1 MGGCTER
8 RLIAG
13 RLDILSSTGRARK
26 SVVNTFAVV
35 GFCHLGLVQGAVMI
49 TRQLA
54 QTRGFPAFV
63 MDKPQ
68 SQPIKLLAYDPRRR
82 DISAID
88 QRLYKSIST
97 NTTILPI
104 SPEINQRKDNNN
116 FQRITKRLI
125 DQFLLPQRHNGPKH
139 PHHWSCWL
147 HVSQLPSGFF
157 HANSFIVAALL

>member
-1 MGGCTER
+1 MGDYTER

-35 GFCHLGLVQGAVMI
+35 GFCHLVLAQAGVMI
-49 TRQLA
+49 TLHLT

-63 MDKPQ
+63 MNGPQ
-68 SQPIKLLAYDPRRR
+68 SQPIKLLAHVPRRR
-82 DISAID
+82 GISAID

-97 NTTILPI
+97 NMTILPI
-104 SPEINQRKDNNN
+104 NPEINQRKDNNH

-125 DQFLLPQRHNGPKH
+125 DQFLTATTQCPKT
-139 PHHWSCWL
+139 SL
-147 HVSQLPSGFF
+147 SLE
-157 HANSFIVAALL
+157 LLVTCKSIT